1 MGIGYYY
8 RLAQR
13 GSKSEERVTRIGLR
27 HGLAVAAVMVIG
39 VPLAA
44 PAPASAQQV
53 KALDNGAA
61 VRLDPSDSSPV
72 IANLAA
78 GATLDWIG
86 ESGPYHIVSV
96 PGPPGQDD
104 LIGYVLAT
112 EVELVGNLPA
122 GALPSASGSAIPD
135 IHAQYE
141 RSKARRSS
149 GLKRWLRG
157 AAVAAVAIATTKVL
171 FEAGDEEAYADSA
184 SHQAAVDRHSSV
196 RTVRNV
202 VTLAGAGLLAWGA
215 YDYVL
220 GGQDMVTMEGEFPTL
235 ADRALEE
242 RYRDAGGRRA
252 SGKRRFLWGAGMA
265 GGSYVAVRWLPWLG
279 VPERAD
285 YDTEWQYRSALHRR
299 DRTET
304 ANRWLVGAGSV
315 LLVWGAVDWVLGSM
329 EMAEIEAVSRVS
341 ASPARRGTPVA
352 GAGPDL
358 FVRRVADRTEIGLA
372 WSR

>member
-1 MGIGYYY
+1 M
-8 RLAQR
+8 
-13 GSKSEERVTRIGLR
+13 
-27 HGLAVAAVMVIG
+27 AVAAVMVIG

-44 PAPASAQQV
+44 PAFASAQQV
-53 KALDNGAA
+53 KALDNGAS

-122 GALPSASGSAIPD
+122 GAIPSATGSAIPD

-141 RSKARRSS
+141 RSKARRAS
-149 GLKRWLRG
+149 GLQRWLRG
-157 AAVAAVAIATTKVL
+157 ATVAAVAIATTKVL

-202 VTLAGAGLLAWGA
+202 VTLAGVGLLAWGA
-215 YDYVL
+215 ADHFL
-220 GGQDMVTMEGEFPTL
+220 GRRDMETMEAELPAL
-235 ADRALEE
+235 ADPALDVQ
-242 RYRDAGGRRA
+242 YRDASERRA

-265 GGSYVAVRWLPWLG
+265 GGSYAMVKWAPWLG

-285 YDTEWQYRSALHRR
+285 YDTEWEYLSAVHGRN
-299 DRTET
+299 RTET
-304 ANRWLVGAGSV
+304 ANRWFIGAGS
-315 LLVWGAVDWVLGSM
+315 LLGIWGVVDWVFGSRR
-329 EMAEIEAVSRVS
+329 MAEIEAVSRVS
-341 ASPARRGTPVA
+341 ASPAPRGTPVS